1 MNGILVISP
10 FNILTNLL
18 FDEVL
23 GLTIFLA
30 KMFWLLD
37 SETAILSLRFSFHQ
51 HPRLNSCLS
60 VVFLFQN
67 F

>member
-30 KMFWLLD
+30 KMF
-37 SETAILSLRFSFHQ
+37 
-51 HPRLNSCLS
+51 
-60 VVFLFQN
+60 
-67 F
+67 